1 MGGLEEHNQHFRDES
16 NEEQLLPILFDVP
29 AEGKGEFLTTAQI
42 SERLVTYGN
51 IKKPMSIRKLN
62 AILEHHA
69 FKAVRPYVDCKQ
81 VRGWLVYKRKQ
92 DEIEI
97 KQKELANKSQRHED
111 ILF

>member
-1 MGGLEEHNQHFRDES
+1 VLEEHNQHFRDES

-29 AEGKGEFLTTAQI
+29 AEGKGEFMTTAEI
-42 SERLVTYGN
+42 SDRLATYGGF
-51 IKKPMSIRKLN
+51 KKPMSIRKLN

-69 FKAVRPYVDCKQ
+69 FKAVRPYVDGKQ